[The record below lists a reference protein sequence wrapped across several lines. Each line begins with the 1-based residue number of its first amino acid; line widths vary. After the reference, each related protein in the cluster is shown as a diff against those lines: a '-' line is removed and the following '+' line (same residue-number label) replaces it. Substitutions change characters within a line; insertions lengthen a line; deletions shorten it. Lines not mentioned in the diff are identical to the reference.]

1 MITNEAE
8 AKAYIAE
15 CFGEGVTKTFQ
26 KLEKLLIEENA
37 KQNLVAGGSLPQF
50 WQRHIVDSAQL
61 LKHVSRETGVWL
73 DMGSGAGFPG
83 LVVAACR
90 PRATVH
96 LVESRRLRIEW
107 LNRMIDRLDLSNCS
121 IQGHD
126 LGAVPTFPVDV
137 ISARAFA
144 PMPRLV
150 SMAARFSTPDTQWVL
165 PKGRKATHDVEM
177 LDPRLREMF
186 HVKPSIT
193 DPDAGIVVGYG
204 KAEFAR

>member
-90 PRATVH
+90 PRAMVQ

-107 LNRMIDRLDLSNCS
+107 LNRMIDCLDLSNCTV
-121 IQGHD
+121 QGSD
-126 LGAVPTFPVDV
+126 LRAVPTFPVDV

-144 PMPRLV
+144 PMSRLV
-150 SMAARFSTPDTQWVL
+150 SMAARFSTPDTKWVL
-165 PKGRKATHDVEM
+165 PKGRKAAHDVEM